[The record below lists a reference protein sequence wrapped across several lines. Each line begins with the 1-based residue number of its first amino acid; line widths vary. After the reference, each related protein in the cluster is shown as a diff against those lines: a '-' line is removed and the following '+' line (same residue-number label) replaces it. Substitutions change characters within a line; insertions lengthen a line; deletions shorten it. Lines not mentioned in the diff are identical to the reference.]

1 MFIVVGGAAVAVLLP
16 DGEDPDDENA
26 YLEVRGVVGSRWSS
40 IGASS
45 DRLAQL
51 IDLVSSTTE

>member
-16 DGEDPDDENA
+16 DGDPDDENA